1 MWACEGK
8 IDHQVGAEVKD
19 SSVVNTS
26 EFGFTG
32 QLPGLNVCD
41 CVLWFRTFQVKCIG
55 VQKIYLSRSSFLA

>member
-1 MWACEGK
+1 M
-8 IDHQVGAEVKD
+8 KD

-32 QLPGLNVCD
+32 QLPGVNVCD

-55 VQKIYLSRSSFLA
+55 VQKIFLSRSSFLA